1 MCAAGSG
8 RVWLTGLE
16 LDPPAPGLSV
26 SAVGVVP
33 VGRETA
39 MGMTARRRLADLP
52 QAGDLVAGNV
62 VDELC
67 SQRGASAVVS
77 VELHKTRPGIVQTD
91 RLRFVYTV
99 AGEPGQT
106 AWVPHGFR
114 LGGPGQTAG

>member
-1 MCAAGSG
+1 M
-8 RVWLTGLE
+8 RLTGVE
-16 LDPPAPGLSV
+16 LDPPDPGLTV

-52 QAGDLVAGNV
+52 QAADLVAGNV

-67 SQRGASAVVS
+67 SQHGASSVDW
-77 VELHKTRPGIVQTD
+77 VELHKTRPGVVQTD
-91 RLRFVYTV
+91 RLRFVCAV
-99 AGEPGQT
+99 AGETGQT

-114 LGGPGQTAG
+114 RGGPGQTAG